1 MILDEVHE
9 RSIHTDVL
17 LGLCKQALEKRPD
30 LKLIL
35 MSATIDPTPCLP
47 ESVRCFAPGVRT
59 IQGVGA

>member
-17 LGLCKQALEKRPD
+17 LGLCKQALAKRPD

-35 MSATIDPTPCLP
+35 MSATIDPTPCRP
-47 ESVRCFAPGVRT
+47 ES
-59 IQGVGA
+59 IQ